1 MITLTRYYK
10 INKSL
15 ETKNITKEV
24 LEHINDNVLLSLFF
38 IQSKTVRMLA
48 PTLLPIFT
56 RDELLSEFRRL
67 LMFGF
72 LEGLCLFSS
81 VFETQ
86 MRRAGLTVAGKSHCN
101 D

>member
-10 INKSL
+10 IYKSL
-15 ETKNITKEV
+15 KIKNIIL
-24 LEHINDNVLLSLFF
+24 LEYNNGNIPISLFF

-86 MRRAGLTVAGKSHCN
+86 MRRAGLTVAGKSYC
-101 D
+101 DD

>member
-1 MITLTRYYK
+1 MIILTRYCK
-10 INKSL
+10 TNKSL
-15 ETKNITKEV
+15 ESKNIIL
-24 LEHINDNVLLSLFF
+24 LEYNNDNILLSLFF

-48 PTLLPIFT
+48 PTLFPIFT

>member
-1 MITLTRYYK
+1 MTTLTRYNK

-15 ETKNITKEV
+15 EKKHQKEV
-24 LEHINDNVLLSLFF
+24 LQYSSDNIILSLFF

-48 PTLLPIFT
+48 PALLPIFT

-86 MRRAGLTVAGKSHCN
+86 MRRAGLTVAGKFHC
-101 D
+101 DG